1 MTASRLGQHYHPELV
16 SETASET
23 QPNVFRVNALP
34 PETGNEQSVAA

>member
-1 MTASRLGQHYHPELV
+1 MTASRLGRHYHPELV
-16 SETASET
+16 SET